1 MNSRPF
7 VVSGVRLTHDRASLE
22 TLEAAS
28 YPDWRERVATLADRA
43 DVAEAVVLQTCN
55 RIEEYVVA
63 ETAAAGRA
71 ALADFAPDAPAE
83 AVVETDHEES
93 LRHLLRV
100 AAGLESQVLG
110 EDQILGQIRTAYA
123 EARELDAVGPVLED
137 ALLKAVHVGERA
149 RSETEINEGT
159 VSLGRAAVEFV
170 RRERAGGL
178 DGAAVLVVGAGEMAG
193 TVLAALGDDD
203 GPAAIR
209 LVNRSPDRAR
219 TLVEGHARDVAVAS
233 LDGLGAALAEAD
245 VVFSATG
252 SHEPVVTDALAADA
266 GPTFVVDLAQPG
278 DVADPVAAVEGVAVH
293 DLDALRSITERTHA
307 ERREAAAAVEELV
320 ASEHERLLETYK
332 RKRADAV
339 IAAMYKGAERLKAAE
354 LARAESRLA
363 AAGDDDG
370 DGVSDAEREVL
381 DDFAD
386 ALVSRLLAVPTR
398 SLREAAVEDDWTTI
412 STALELFDPTM
423 EEEWRYERF
432 AAAVA
437 GGDGDGDDAAAS
449 PDAAGGDRPPER

>member
-63 ETAAAGRA
+63 ETAATGRA

-110 EDQILGQIRTAYA
+110 EDQILGQTRTAYA
-123 EARELDAVGPVLED
+123 EAQELDAVGPVLED

-149 RSETEINEGT
+149 RTETEINEGT

-178 DGAAVLVVGAGEMAG
+178 GGAAVLVVGAGEMAE
-193 TVLAALGDDD
+193 TVLAALGDDG

-219 TLVEGHARDVAVAS
+219 ALAEGHARDVAVAS

-245 VVFSATG
+245 VVFAATG

-339 IAAMYKGAERLKAAE
+339 IAAMYKGAERLKTAE

-363 AAGDDDG
+363 ATGDGG

-437 GGDGDGDDAAAS
+437 GGDGGGDDAAAS